1 MKKRRTMI
9 VALILVATLTI
20 GIGYANFTDELSA
33 NATANVNT
41 DASKAAFDADVH
53 FDASYDLIS
62 KINSNGSNDAGTNA
76 AYIDAGMG
84 ATAHDK
90 AEFTISKL
98 GLMGERS
105 IFIFKIVNESKEFSA
120 KLTSSS
126 TVSAHQ
132 EYFDIKYCFTTDDTT
147 PVADDSTDWKE
158 TAPEVTLDK
167 AVSDTEP
174 GVIYLRVKITLK
186 ADPITPLTG
195 SFGSVSISAA
205 PQR

>member
-62 KINSNGSNDAGTNA
+62 KIDSNGSNAAGANA

-105 IFIFKIVNESKEFSA
+105 IFIFKICRPSRR
-120 KLTSSS
+120 
-126 TVSAHQ
+126 
-132 EYFDIKYCFTTDDTT
+132 C
-147 PVADDSTDWKE
+147 
-158 TAPEVTLDK
+158 
-167 AVSDTEP
+167 
-174 GVIYLRVKITLK
+174 
-186 ADPITPLTG
+186 
-195 SFGSVSISAA
+195 
-205 PQR
+205 